1 MTVKSKSSRPHEVA
15 KLVEE
20 VSLLTDDEAFSL
32 HGIEYY
38 DDGTLYDDIEGVE
51 YDSLA
56 AWADVQISMLHDA
69 KFQKRQ
75 AHHTYEE

>member
-20 VSLLTDDEAFSL
+20 VSLLTDEEAYSL

-38 DDGTLYDDIEGVE
+38 DDGGVYDEIEDIE
-51 YDSLA
+51 YDSIA
-56 AWADVQISMLHDA
+56 EWAEVQISAMYDT

-75 AHHTYEE
+75 SHHSYEE

>member
-1 MTVKSKSSRPHEVA
+1 MSSKTKSARPHEVA

-20 VSLLTDDEAFSL
+20 VSQLDDDEVYTL

-38 DDGTLYDDIEGVE
+38 EDGAVYDTIDDIE
-51 YDSLA
+51 YDTIA
-56 AWADVQISMLHDA
+56 EWAEAQISAMYDA

-75 AHHTYEE
+75 SPHSYEE